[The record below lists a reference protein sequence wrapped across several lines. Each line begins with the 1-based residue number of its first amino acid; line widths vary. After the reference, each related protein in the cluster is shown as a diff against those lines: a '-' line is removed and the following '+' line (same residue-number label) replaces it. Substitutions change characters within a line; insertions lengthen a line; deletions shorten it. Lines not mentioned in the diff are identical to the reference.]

1 MKKKITIIFMIMI
14 CFIISGCEAEQKV
27 TLDTN
32 ISDGIN
38 IDDDGAKLICTIDM
52 DYTEYNYTLG
62 SKYVVF
68 ANKDNK
74 VTKVKSSEIINSSDE
89 EKLDEFESYL
99 NSNHDLAMQYN
110 GYTYDVKR
118 EKDKVISEV
127 TIDYNEFDLK
137 KFVEENKS
145 VTDEELTID
154 SIEKQYV
161 SLGATCTRKD

>member
-1 MKKKITIIFMIMI
+1 MKKKYLIVFMIII
-14 CFIISGCEAEQKV
+14 CFIITGCKEEKKV
-27 TLDTN
+27 KLDTN
-32 ISDGIN
+32 LSNTIN
-38 IDDDGAKLICTIDM
+38 IDDDGAKLICTMDI
-52 DYTEYNYTLG
+52 DYTEYDYTLG

-68 ANKDNK
+68 ADKNKK
-74 VTKVKSSEIINSSDE
+74 VTKVVSSEIINSSDE

-110 GYTYDVKR
+110 GYTYAVKR

-127 TIDYNEFDLK
+127 TIDYSEFDLK
-137 KFVEENKS
+137 KFIEENKS
-145 VTDEELTID
+145 VTDEELTLD

>member
-1 MKKKITIIFMIMI
+1 MKKKIAIIFMIMI

-68 ANKDNK
+68 ADKDNK
-74 VTKVKSSEIINSSDE
+74 VTKVISSEIINSSEE

-110 GYTYDVKR
+110 GYTYNIKR

-127 TIDYNEFDLK
+127 TIDYSEFDLK
-137 KFVEENKS
+137 KFIEDNKS
-145 VTDEELTID
+145 TNSEELTID